1 MSGLSLILQWMTW
14 RETRAARQ
22 AGPRAAASQ
31 RRPPVPVAVAL
42 GSPGASTR
50 RSVPP
55 TGARRPTAPWAID
68 YPGGWS
74 VPWILGH
81 AAFLVG
87 LWTLDARGFLT
98 AAVCYVVGVLVLS
111 PRTRQ
116 LVHDGFSLAL
126 ALGVL
131 FALGN
136 CFLRVYGR

>member
-1 MSGLSLILQWMTW
+1 MPGSRGPAAVRGGL
-14 RETRAARQ
+14 
-22 AGPRAAASQ
+22 
-31 RRPPVPVAVAL
+31 
-42 GSPGASTR
+42 GA
-50 RSVPP
+50 
-55 TGARRPTAPWAID
+55 
-68 YPGGWS
+68 
-74 VPWILGH
+74 
-81 AAFLVG
+81 
-87 LWTLDARGFLT
+87 LDARGFLT